1 MRSILNKGKFLIFNV
16 FGILRDYTT
25 VVVGLVPIV
34 ITLLCVLIVYN
45 FYIQRVDVHFPVNR
59 DELGQMG
66 DYFGGL
72 LNPVIA
78 ATALVLLYMNLVI
91 TQREFKETRNLVAQ
105 QLTTQIKQRFEDTFF
120 SLLGQHNALLN
131 VVHKSQYKFDWA
143 EVDSPER
150 AREKLWHD
158 MDKNNYEIK
167 MYFRF
172 LYQLLKFI
180 DSSEIEDKKTYS
192 NLVRSFIDSDTGE
205 LILINALCF
214 NDSNDFKEFKVF
226 IEKYAFLEHVQIDT
240 QLGKINN
247 AIRVL
252 NGDAMPTA
260 WASNIPGVRS
270 RIEQDNRRE
279 FIESTLIKKR
289 FDFYSEIT
297 RDDRGDKYY
306 KKTAY
311 DDCHY
316 YNRVRWVVEQVNI
329 SRETTD
335 HQ

>member
-1 MRSILNKGKFLIFNV
+1 MRSILNKGKSLILSV
-16 FGILRDYTT
+16 FGILRNYTT
-25 VVVGLVPIV
+25 VALGSVSIL
-34 ITLLCVLIVYN
+34 ITFLFVLFVYN
-45 FYIQRVDVHFPVNR
+45 SYIQRVDVHFPVNR

-78 ATALVLLYMNLVI
+78 ATALILLYMNLVI
-91 TQREFKETRNLVAQ
+91 TQREFKETRKLVDQ
-105 QLTTQIKQRFEDTFF
+105 QLKTQIKQRFEDTFF
-120 SLLGQHNALLN
+120 SLLDQHNALLN
-131 VVHKSQYKFDWA
+131 VVQKSNYKFNWTVV
-143 EVDSPER
+143 ESPER

-158 MDKNNYEIK
+158 VDEGGHAVKV
-167 MYFRF
+167 YFRF
-172 LYQLLKFI
+172 LYQILKFI

-214 NDSNDFKEFKVF
+214 NDINDFKEFKVF

-240 QLGKINN
+240 QLDKIND
-247 AIRVL
+247 AMRVL
-252 NGDAMPTA
+252 NGDAMPTD
-260 WASNIPGVRS
+260 WASSMPGVQQRH
-270 RIEQDNRRE
+270 EQDNRRK
-279 FIESTLIKKR
+279 FMESTLIKKR

-306 KKTAY
+306 KETAY

-316 YNRVRWVVEQVNI
+316 YNRVRWVVEQVNL